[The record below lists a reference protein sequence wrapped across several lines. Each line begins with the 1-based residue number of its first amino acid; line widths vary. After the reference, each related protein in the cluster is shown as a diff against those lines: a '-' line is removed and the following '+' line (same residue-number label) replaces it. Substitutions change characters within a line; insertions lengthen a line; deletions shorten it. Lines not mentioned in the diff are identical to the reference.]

1 VAYLPSKSPEIPTL
15 VILSRGIVSVNQYT
29 AEILGVR
36 TRGESFL
43 GVIRALHVRLAMGDL
58 GRVILQW
65 SSLALLVSLLSGLY
79 LWWPLKRMRIG
90 GARWSARFWY
100 DLHSSIGFFSL
111 IPVLLLAG
119 TGVVM
124 GFENEFTLLI
134 DRVSN
139 SQPVRQSPFAVAS
152 TSQTVAAEITPDQA
166 LAIAMAQVPGALPYR
181 VQMPRYGGFYVV
193 ALEYPENRVTGER
206 NFISVDPA
214 NGRIVSLKLSSD
226 LKFRER
232 FFAFNGTIHTGSFWG
247 MPSKIIAALAS
258 ILLPVQGLSGLLIWL
273 RRKGLLHRR

>member
-1 VAYLPSKSPEIPTL
+1 
-15 VILSRGIVSVNQYT
+15 
-29 AEILGVR
+29 
-36 TRGESFL
+36 
-43 GVIRALHVRLAMGDL
+43 
-58 GRVILQW
+58 
-65 SSLALLVSLLSGLY
+65 
-79 LWWPLKRMRIG
+79 MRIG